1 MILPG
6 KHLREDRALLSV
18 GAEILAHLDEPRTV
32 SEVWE
37 RVRQQRS
44 STRAQA
50 PLSFDWF
57 VLSLNL
63 LYAISALEFSDG
75 VISARIRP

>member
-18 GAEILAHLDEPRTV
+18 GAEILVHLDEPRTV
-32 SEVWE
+32 SELWE
-37 RVRQQRS
+37 RVRQKRIS
-44 STRAQA
+44 GSALA

-57 VLSLNL
+57 ILALNL
-63 LYAISALEFSDG
+63 LYALCALEFSDG
-75 VISARIRP
+75 IVSTRSER